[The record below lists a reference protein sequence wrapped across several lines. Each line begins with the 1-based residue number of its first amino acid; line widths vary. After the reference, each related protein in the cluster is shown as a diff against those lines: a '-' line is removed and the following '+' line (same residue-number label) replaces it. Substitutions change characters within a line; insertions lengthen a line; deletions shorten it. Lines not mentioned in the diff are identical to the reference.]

1 VILSLRGRLETRW
14 FLAAAV
20 ALPWTLLLALL
31 LRPGEDGVLV
41 VVRSTAA
48 TVALMAVLGSAWELA
63 YHGCQQLRWDR
74 DWPSLL
80 VLASGLVEVGPLW
93 WATGR
98 LPQRWVHRPGGAT
111 FLVLLASAWLVMWAF
126 AQGPMRVL
134 FVRWRINGGRL
145 SCAH

>member
-1 VILSLRGRLETRW
+1 MILSLRGRLETRW

-31 LRPGEDGVLV
+31 LRPGDDSTAV

-48 TVALMAVLGSAWELA
+48 TVGLMALLGTAWELA
-63 YHGCQQLRWDR
+63 YHGAQQRRWDR
-74 DWPSLL
+74 DWPSAL
-80 VLASGLVEVGPLW
+80 VLASVLVEAGPLW

-98 LPQRWVHRPGGAT
+98 LPQQWVHRASSGA
-111 FLVLLASAWLVMWAF
+111 FVVLVGSAWLVMWLF

-134 FVRWRINGGRL
+134 FIRWRINGGRL
-145 SCAH
+145 SCVR